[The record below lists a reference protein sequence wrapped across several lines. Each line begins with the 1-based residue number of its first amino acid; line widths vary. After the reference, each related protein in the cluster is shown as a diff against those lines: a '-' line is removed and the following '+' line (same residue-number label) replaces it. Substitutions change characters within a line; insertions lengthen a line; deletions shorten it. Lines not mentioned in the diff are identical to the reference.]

1 MKPVKQNIN
10 LRIENN
16 TALPQDINILG
27 SIPFLNSA
35 NNSNTIYEWDLSG
48 ETYFGNITATISI
61 STITNPIPTTY
72 TVTVLG
78 YNTQAVALALNT
90 LNLGVFQVSGNT
102 IYTLNDSYIYGN
114 LTILSTA
121 FISTWDTN
129 NTTPSSSASN
139 EIKLPLVSAGF
150 YNFTV
155 DWGDGTS
162 DLITSWNQP
171 ETLHT
176 YATAGTYTIGI
187 VGTIQEW
194 SFGNSI
200 VNDNEKLLSISSW
213 GFLEFGLVS
222 DQNFASCV
230 NLDLSGVTDV
240 PNLSASVIFN
250 SAFNVCTSLTTI
262 NRSNEWDT
270 SNIVSMFAT
279 FAGCT
284 NFNSDISSWDVSDVV
299 DMSSMFLGCTLFNS
313 NISGWNTALNTSM
326 AFMFSNCS
334 SFNQPIG
341 AWNTS
346 SVTDM
351 QHAFLSATSFNQP
364 LNTWITSSVT
374 NMNTMFQFAT
384 AFDQNIGGWD
394 VSLVSNFS
402 FFMFGKSFT
411 NYSSANLDAIYNG
424 WSLLSVQPNLTINF
438 GTIKYTIA
446 GQSGKNVLDFAPNN
460 WAISDGGI

>member
-1 MKPVKQNIN
+1 MNNVGQNIN
-10 LRIENN
+10 LKIVNN

-102 IYTLNDSYIYGN
+102 IYALNDSYIYGN

-121 FISTWDTN
+121 FISTWNTN
-129 NTTPSSSASN
+129 NTTGSSSASN
-139 EIKLPLVSAGF
+139 QIKLPLDSGGF

-222 DQNFASCV
+222 DQNFLSCV
-230 NLDLSGVTDV
+230 NLDLSGVTDI
-240 PNLSASVIFN
+240 PNLSASVMFN
-250 SAFNVCTSLTTI
+250 NAFFNCTSLTTI

-446 GQSGKNVLDFAPNN
+446 GQAGKNILDFAPNN
-460 WAISDGGI
+460 WVISDGGI

>member
-1 MKPVKQNIN
+1 MKSVKQNIN

-27 SIPFLNSA
+27 SVPFLNSA
-35 NNSNTIYEWDLSG
+35 NNSKTIYEWDLSS
-48 ETYFGNITATISI
+48 ENYFGNITATISI
-61 STITNPIPTTY
+61 SSITNPIPTTY

-102 IYTLNDSYIYGN
+102 IYALNDFYIYGN

-139 EIKLPLVSAGF
+139 QIKLPLDSGGF

-176 YATAGTYTIGI
+176 YGTAGTYTIGI

-250 SAFNVCTSLTTI
+250 NAFFNCTSLTTI

-279 FAGCT
+279 FSNCV

-299 DMSSMFLGCTLFNS
+299 DMNSMFTNCTLFNS
-313 NISGWNTALNTSM
+313 NISGWNTGFNTSM

-351 QHAFLSATSFNQP
+351 QQAFLGASSFNQP
-364 LNTWITSSVT
+364 LNTWNVSLVT
-374 NMNTMFQFAT
+374 DMNSMFQFAT

-394 VSLVSNFS
+394 VSLVSNFN

-460 WAISDGGI
+460 WAITDGGI